1 MVRDQVLGA
10 RGDPGQITDT
20 QLPTLPKGSRKHE
33 PRWVREHP
41 RPLSSIPR
49 SLYPRQPNAY
59 RLGPRG
65 VETQ

>member
-1 MVRDQVLGA
+1 MVGDQVLGA
-10 RGDPGQITDT
+10 RGDPGQITDA
-20 QLPTLPKGSRKHE
+20 QLPTLPKSRRKHE
-33 PRWVREHP
+33 PRRVREHP
-41 RPLSSIPR
+41 RPFSGLPR